1 MSWQGSFA
9 DEENS
14 MNSSSPD
21 RDRLVRYTG
30 AVAIAGALAL
40 CLALA
45 STAAGAPARAVPA
58 EETARSSIAR
68 ATPLLTALEKYSARE
83 GRYPQYLDQ
92 LIPRDLDA
100 IPLASGSSEAK
111 SPFVYHGE
119 GQSFALFFLLPSSSD
134 LILYRSSRDYPAR
147 KEPGPYELVKKV
159 REWAWYRVIP
169 MRKAVVVRQWKG
181 RLPLEKGPLGVG
193 HVTDAA
199 SLERIWA
206 VWEIGEPMPKVDFER
221 QIVLVAIVRS
231 GLVMFKEPMIDD
243 RGDLKRNVVAT
254 PDAPSFLSWVVCLIE
269 RDGIRS
275 VDGQPL

>member
-1 MSWQGSFA
+1 
-9 DEENS
+9 

-21 RDRLVRYTG
+21 RDRLARDNG
-30 AVAIAGALAL
+30 PVAIAGAFAL

-45 STAAGAPARAVPA
+45 SAAAGAPAPAAPA
-58 EETARSSIAR
+58 EKSARSSIAR
-68 ATPLLTALEKYSARE
+68 VTPILTALEAYRARE

-111 SPFVYHGE
+111 SPFVYNGE
-119 GQSFALFFLLPSSSD
+119 GQSFALFFLLPPSSD
-134 LILYRSSRDYPAR
+134 LVLYRPSQDYPAR
-147 KEPGPYELVKKV
+147 MESGPYELVKRV
-159 REWAWYRVIP
+159 ETWAWYRVIP

-181 RLPLEKGPLGVG
+181 RLPLEKGPLGAR

-206 VWEIGEPMPKVDFER
+206 VLEIGEPMPKVDFKR

-254 PDAPSFLSWVVCLIE
+254 PDAPSFLSWVVCVIE